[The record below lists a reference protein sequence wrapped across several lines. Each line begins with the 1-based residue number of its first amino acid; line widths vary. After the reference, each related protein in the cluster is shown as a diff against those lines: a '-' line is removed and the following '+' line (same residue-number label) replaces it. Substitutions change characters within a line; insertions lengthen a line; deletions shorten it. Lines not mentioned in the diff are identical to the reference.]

1 MFNRAMFDLI
11 IDRLQMNIT
20 NAAGH
25 EYRLQPIALLALDLL
40 AARLEQRGWNRAGG
54 RIDNLDVPTVRLDL
68 NRMSDAEA
76 AQAIADAWLEA
87 LALKL
92 RS

>member
-1 MFNRAMFDLI
+1 MFDLQ
-11 IDRLQMNIT
+11 IDRLQLNIT

-25 EYRLQPIALLALDLL
+25 EHRLQPIARRAAALL
-40 AARLEQRGWNRAGG
+40 AAGLDERRWSGSG
-54 RIDNLDVPTVRLDL
+54 RSIDHLNAPAVSLDL

-92 RS
+92 RL

>member
-1 MFNRAMFDLI
+1 MLDLE
-11 IDRLQMNIT
+11 IDRLQLKIA

-25 EYRLQPIALLALDLL
+25 EHRVEPIALLALDLL
-40 AARLEQRGWNRAGG
+40 ADGLDQRGWNGQGG
-54 RIDNLDVPTVRLDL
+54 RIDQLNAPAVNLSL
-68 NRMSDAEA
+68 NRMSDIEA

-92 RS
+92 RL

>member
-1 MFNRAMFDLI
+1 MFDLN
-11 IDRLQMNIT
+11 IDRLQLNIT

-25 EYRLQPIALLALDLL
+25 EHRLQPIALLALDLL
-40 AARLEQRGWNRAGG
+40 ANGLDQRRWSGQGG
-54 RIDNLDVPTVRLDL
+54 RIDQLNAPAVSLDL
-68 NRMSDAEA
+68 NRMSDTEV

-92 RS
+92 SV

>member
-1 MFNRAMFDLI
+1 MFDLT
-11 IDRLQMNIT
+11 IDRLQLNIT

-25 EYRLQPIALLALDLL
+25 EQRLQPIALLALDLL
-40 AARLEQRGWNRAGG
+40 ADGLDNRGGAGPG
-54 RIDNLDVPTVRLDL
+54 QQIDSLSASAVSLDL

-76 AQAIADAWLEA
+76 AQAIADAWLAA

-92 RS
+92 RL